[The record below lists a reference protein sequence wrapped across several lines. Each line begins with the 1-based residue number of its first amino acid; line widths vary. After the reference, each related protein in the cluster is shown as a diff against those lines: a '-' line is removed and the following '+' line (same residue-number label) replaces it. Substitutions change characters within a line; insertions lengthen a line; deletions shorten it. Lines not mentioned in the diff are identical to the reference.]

1 MDYGYSERRKT
12 RKDKRMKRMYRRYK
26 RGGMQRS
33 VNVVLRGR

>member
-1 MDYGYSERRKT
+1 MDYGYFERRKT